1 MAIFDNNFLF
11 ESASD
16 MYMDDVH
23 ADTSVAPTM
32 ESIVEMNAELSEGV
46 YRLNS
51 SLYIADLLSEQSGD
65 VSLMEASLEDFWEK
79 TKRRFKE
86 LWEKI
91 KGFFKNLL
99 AKMKVIFQ
107 TGDEF
112 IKRYKTVITKISN
125 DKDAKYDI
133 FHESN
138 STYPANVGK
147 MVELISKG
155 ETNSGFSGKAKV
167 LDNTITQIIT
177 NVSMGAKTTKNV
189 AGDETSSSD
198 SEKKALKERMKNMEM
213 SAYQQISSRSSNAK
227 DCKKDFRKKYFD
239 FPTTTKNI
247 ADKKM
252 IEEMLTYCE
261 TWLKD
266 GKKNVL
272 RSQSDM
278 DKVLGKTMKAIESFK
293 RSHEEATKNNNS
305 VMDLVTEA
313 TSILNKMIGVANYIN
328 GISFST
334 FNSAYNT
341 YVGALK
347 SFVRRNSKLIKKN
360 DIAKRESYTDSILD
374 SIMGSF

>member
-133 FHESN
+133 FHESY

-147 MVELISKG
+147 LVELISKG

-167 LDNTITQIIT
+167 LDNTINQIIT
-177 NVSMGAKTTKNV
+177 IVSMGAKTTKNV

-213 SAYQQISSRSSNAK
+213 RAYQQISSRSSNAK
-227 DCKKDFRKKYFD
+227 DCKKEFRKQYFD
-239 FPTTTKNI
+239 FPTTI